1 MQSDLCPNVRRPHFA
16 VVRSCPP
23 PHICLSCG
31 HQSPDIYP
39 PGHPRHLTTVRYSE
53 PQTSPRPVMCPACG
67 LLPLDIRC
75 LDISLRTSA
84 HRSDFTSRTHPRTV
98 QPTSTTSFPS
108 RHQRTGIYLHDIQP
122 LPEFDSLTLCRRPV
136 ICPLYI
142 HEPTD
147 IYPLLGHP
155 GHLTPAKN

>member
-67 LLPLDIRC
+67 LLPLDFRC
-75 LDISLRTSA
+75 LDIS
-84 HRSDFTSRTHPRTV
+84 
-98 QPTSTTSFPS
+98 
-108 RHQRTGIYLHDIQP
+108 
-122 LPEFDSLTLCRRPV
+122 
-136 ICPLYI
+136 
-142 HEPTD
+142 
-147 IYPLLGHP
+147 P
-155 GHLTPAKN
+155 GHLHTARTSPPGHILVLFERHLPPPSRQDISALAFISMTSNLCPNLTHSHFAVCLLYTSPSPRDGLLSRMPSSA